1 MFPCVDLL
9 NSLCDP
15 PIGIDHISDSLCILR
30 RWLVAGAVSHPNLS
44 TGVAQQFERE
54 VKLLSEGEVFFD
66 GVKAHAKYLG
76 VLGGVFLDSIT
87 ESFTLGRSA
96 RGVGLWIKPQDDGLA
111 SLRGQANILSSVGAD
126 GELGRHLSNF
136 EHAGSSY
143 SNCRIGCRR

>member
-1 MFPCVDLL
+1 MFPCVDLFYRL
-9 NSLCDP
+9 SDP

-30 RWLVAGAVSHPNLS
+30 RRLVAGTVNHPNLS

-76 VLGGVFLDSIT
+76 VLGCVFLDSIT

-111 SLRGQANILSSVGAD
+111 SLRGQANIFTGVCGD

>member
-30 RWLVAGAVSHPNLS
+30 RWLVTCSVSHPNVS
-44 TGVAQQFERE
+44 AGVAEQLERE
-54 VKLLSEGEVFFD
+54 FKLLSEGEVFFD
-66 GVKAHAKYLG
+66 GVKAHAEYLG

-96 RGVGLWIKPQDDGLA
+96 RGVRLWIKPQDDVLA
-111 SLRGQANILSSVGAD
+111 SLRGQANILPGMGAD
-126 GELGRHLSNF
+126 GELGSHLSNF

-143 SNCRIGCRR
+143 